1 MSKLPNAPLQ
11 EVSAQLKWHLKEE
24 DFENYGFLAGDYY
37 TYVKKTF
44 EKRTSLIPDGIP
56 FQFVVNNPTHK
67 FNKEDGKFPF
77 IVIGPGIVA
86 INADDENYYWEKFI
100 TEIEYALKPVFELVP
115 ELSDFHHIHLSLEYI
130 DFFEFDF
137 EKDNIL
143 DFLRDSM
150 HTHINKDFIG
160 KTKTDSIDLNFSY
173 KDDEL
178 GHVKFS
184 YSKGKIKGKSEGL
197 IFRTSALSGIHPSDM
212 IKSIKWFNEAH
223 GRCSFLFK
231 EMTKGKL
238 YESFS

>member
-1 MSKLPNAPLQ
+1 MSKLPKAPLQ

-37 TYVKKTF
+37 AHIKDSYT
-44 EKRTSLIPDGIP
+44 ERTSLIPDGVP

-67 FNKEDGKFPF
+67 FNKKEGAFPF

-86 INADDENYYWEKFI
+86 INVDDENYFWEEFAD
-100 TEIEYALKPVFELVP
+100 EIKYSFSPAFELIP
-115 ELSDFHHIHLSLEYI
+115 KLSDFQHIHLSLEYI

-137 EKDNIL
+137 EQDNIL

-150 HTHINKDFIG
+150 HANINKDFI
-160 KTKTDSIDLNFSY
+160 KQTKINSIDLNFSY
-173 KDDEL
+173 NDDEL
-178 GHVKFS
+178 GYVKFS

-197 IFRTSALSGIHPSDM
+197 IFRTSAISGVHPSDM
-212 IKSIKWFNEAH
+212 NKSIKWFNKAH
-223 GRCSFLFK
+223 DRCSYLFK